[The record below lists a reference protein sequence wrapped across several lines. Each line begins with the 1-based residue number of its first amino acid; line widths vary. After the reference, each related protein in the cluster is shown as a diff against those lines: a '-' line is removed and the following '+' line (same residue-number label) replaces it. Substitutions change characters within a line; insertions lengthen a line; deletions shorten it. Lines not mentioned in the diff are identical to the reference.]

1 MAIDQA
7 RQNEIGCHIATVVNS
22 CQKRAEM
29 GYLVLVLVLKYF
41 FRVLVLVLVSQVL
54 VLVLVLASTV
64 LVPVLVLGCDV
75 LEPIKFYA
83 SICKARIVVSDCKCK
98 LLTRQLCRP
107 TGLLL

>member
-1 MAIDQA
+1 
-7 RQNEIGCHIATVVNS
+7 
-22 CQKRAEM
+22 M

-41 FRVLVLVLVSQVL
+41 FRVLVLVLVLVSQVL

-64 LVPVLVLGCDV
+64 LVLVLALGCDV

-83 SICKARIVVSDCKCK
+83 SMCKARIVVSDCKCK
-98 LLTRQLCRP
+98 VLIRQLCRP